1 MPEKNPKRTRL
12 IYQIAVLFIIAV
24 ILVGALSA
32 AFFHDLSIN
41 NVYKQFSYRSEC
53 SAKDLETY
61 LKQYPA
67 YEWLIE
73 YWYDHYSEL
82 DIEYDLDYR
91 QDVKTAE
98 KVRMLIERHPKLRLE
113 YVKPYEIAALPAADQ
128 KLYAEIIYSW
138 LITRIDQMAD
148 SYDFDFLYCLGTTDP
163 YDKQQVLFITSDDEM
178 ERGEEK
184 GQLYPIGTIL
194 ESTKDQQRA
203 IRMTINGK
211 PQVTFNKDGKYLEFY
226 YKIDS
231 IRGLELLVCFA
242 SKFTAIHE
250 TIDRQAIVL
259 SLVSAAFLAVLAL
272 ICMVMINKVVN
283 KPLKLI
289 EQNIRLYKDTKNG
302 EEVRNNL
309 AKLKSRNELA
319 TLGADVSDL
328 TQEMG
333 DYMNRIEI
341 ITAERER
348 ISTELSLAG
357 RNQSSMLPTKF
368 EFDPPRSEF
377 AIYASM
383 DPAKEVGGDFYD
395 FVMIDDDH
403 LIMLIADVSDKG
415 IPAALFMMACKITL
429 IHNIKT
435 IKDSPSRILKKVNEA
450 IYPNNPEDMFV
461 TIWLGILD
469 IRDGTLRCANAG
481 HEYPILKQPEGQFEI
496 VHDKHGMVIG
506 SFEDCDYTEYVLKL
520 QKGSTLL
527 VYTDG
532 LPEASDVNGKQLG
545 IERVLEL
552 LNRNPDKT
560 PKEVLDSMKKA
571 VADYTKD
578 REPFDDLTMLCLR
591 YNGPAE
597 EAEIVSADKQLK

>member
-12 IYQIAVLFIIAV
+12 IYQIAVLFIVAV
-24 ILVGALSA
+24 ILVTSLSA
-32 AFFHDLSIN
+32 FYFHKAAIEQ
-41 NVYKQFSYRSEC
+41 VYKQFNDRSTC
-53 SAKDLETY
+53 SARDLETY

-67 YEWLIE
+67 YEWLIQ

-91 QDVKTAE
+91 QDVTTAE
-98 KVRMLIERHPKLRLE
+98 KVRKLTERHPKLRLE

-148 SYDFDFLYCLGTTDP
+148 SYDLDYLYCLGTEDP
-163 YDKQQVLFITSDDEM
+163 FDKQQIIFIAADDEK
-178 ERGEEK
+178 ERGEDK

-194 ESTKDQQRA
+194 ESTPEQQEA
-203 IRMTINGK
+203 IRKTINGK
-211 PQVTFNKDGKYLEFY
+211 PQTIFNADGKYLDFY
-226 YKIDS
+226 YRLDS
-231 IRGLELLVCFA
+231 IRGLELLVGFA
-242 SKFTAIHE
+242 TKFTAVHE
-250 TIDRQAIVL
+250 SIDRETMIL
-259 SLVSAAFLAVLAL
+259 SLITATFLVVLAL
-272 ICMVMINKVVN
+272 ICMSMINQVVIR
-283 KPLKLI
+283 PLELV
-289 EQNIRLYKDTKNG
+289 EHNIRLYKTTKNG
-302 EEVRNNL
+302 ETVRNNL
-309 AKLKSRNELA
+309 SKLRSHNELA
-319 TLGADVSDL
+319 KLGADVSDL
-328 TQEMG
+328 TLEMG
-333 DYMNRIEI
+333 DYMNRIET
-341 ITAERER
+341 ITAEKQR
-348 ISTELSLAG
+348 ITTELGLAG
-357 RNQSSMLPTKF
+357 RIQTSMLPMNF
-368 EFDPPRSEF
+368 DFDPPRKEF

-435 IKDSPSRILKKVNEA
+435 IKDSPARILKKTNQA
-450 IYPNNPEDMFV
+450 ICAHNPEDMFV

-469 IRDGTLRCANAG
+469 LKDGTLRCSNAG
-481 HEYPILKQPEGQFEI
+481 HEYPILKQPEGSFEL
-496 VHDKHGMVIG
+496 VHDKHGLVIG
-506 SFEDCDYTEYVLKL
+506 SYEESLYPEYTLKL
-520 QKGSTLL
+520 EKGSTLF

-591 YNGPAE
+591 YNGPADE
-597 EAEIVSADKQLK
+597 ADKC

>member
-1 MPEKNPKRTRL
+1 M
-12 IYQIAVLFIIAV
+12 IYQIAALFIVAV
-24 ILVGALSA
+24 ILVTSLSA
-32 AFFHDLSIN
+32 FYFHKAAIEQ
-41 NVYKQFSYRSEC
+41 VYKQFNDRSTC
-53 SAKDLETY
+53 SARDLETY

-67 YEWLIE
+67 YEWLIQ

-91 QDVKTAE
+91 QDVTTAE
-98 KVRMLIERHPKLRLE
+98 KVRKLTERHPKLRLE
-113 YVKPYEIAALPAADQ
+113 YVKPYEVAALPAADQ

-148 SYDFDFLYCLGTTDP
+148 SYDLDYLYCLGTEDP
-163 YDKQQVLFITSDDEM
+163 FYKQQIIFIAADDEK
-178 ERGEEK
+178 ERGEDK

-194 ESTKDQQRA
+194 ESTPEQQEA
-203 IRMTINGK
+203 IRKTINGK
-211 PQVTFNKDGKYLEFY
+211 PQTIFNADGKYLDFY
-226 YKIDS
+226 YRLDS
-231 IRGLELLVCFA
+231 IRGLELLVGFA
-242 SKFTAIHE
+242 TKFTTVHE
-250 TIDRQAIVL
+250 SIDRETMIL
-259 SLVSAAFLAVLAL
+259 SLITATFLVVLAL
-272 ICMVMINKVVN
+272 ICMSMINQVVIR
-283 KPLKLI
+283 PLELV
-289 EQNIRLYKDTKNG
+289 EHNIRLYKTTKNG
-302 EEVRNNL
+302 ETVRNNL
-309 AKLKSRNELA
+309 SKLRSHNELA
-319 TLGADVSDL
+319 KLGADVSDL
-328 TQEMG
+328 TLEMG
-333 DYMNRIEI
+333 DYMNRIET
-341 ITAERER
+341 ITAEKQR
-348 ISTELSLAG
+348 ITTELSLAG
-357 RNQSSMLPTKF
+357 RIQSSMLPTKF

-435 IKDSPSRILKKVNEA
+435 IKDSPARILKKTNQA
-450 IYPNNPEDMFV
+450 ICSHNPEDMFV

-469 IRDGTLRCANAG
+469 LKDGTLRCSNAG
-481 HEYPILKQPEGQFEI
+481 HEYPILKQPEGSFEL
-496 VHDKHGMVIG
+496 VHDKHGLVIG
-506 SFEDCDYTEYVLKL
+506 SYEESLYPEYTLKL
-520 QKGSTLL
+520 EKGSTLF

-591 YNGPAE
+591 YNGPAD
-597 EAEIVSADKQLK
+597 VADKC